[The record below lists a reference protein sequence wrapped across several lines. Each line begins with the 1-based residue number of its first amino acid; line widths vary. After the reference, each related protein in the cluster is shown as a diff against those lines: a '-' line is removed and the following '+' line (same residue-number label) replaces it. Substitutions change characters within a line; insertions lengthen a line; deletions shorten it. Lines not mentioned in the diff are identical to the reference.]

1 MIWSLRAI
9 SECRVILFLTAAAA
23 VVFVALLLLSAD
35 GDGKDAT
42 VLSCQAYLHPIF
54 CLIWS
59 LKNSEQQE
67 MNTDLR

>member
-54 CLIWS
+54 CLI
-59 LKNSEQQE
+59 
-67 MNTDLR
+67 

>member
-23 VVFVALLLLSAD
+23 AVAATAVVVALLLLSAD

-54 CLIWS
+54 CLI
-59 LKNSEQQE
+59 
-67 MNTDLR
+67 